1 MTPPNMIMRI
11 SIFTIYLQCLF
22 KIPYSQLM
30 IPHQLINYAPFKIH
44 RLVSRQFLLH
54 LRKLTKRVFVILYA
68 FEHETL
74 VEDGSVEVVGAGLGM
89 AELFDGLI
97 D

>member
-1 MTPPNMIMRI
+1 
-11 SIFTIYLQCLF
+11 
-22 KIPYSQLM
+22 M
-30 IPHQLINYAPFKIH
+30 IPHQLINTAPFKIH
-44 RLVSRQFLLH
+44 CFVGGQFLLDFG
-54 LRKLTKRVFVILYA
+54 KLAKRVFVILYA

-89 AELFDGLI
+89 AELFDGLV

>member
-1 MTPPNMIMRI
+1 
-11 SIFTIYLQCLF
+11 
-22 KIPYSQLM
+22 M
-30 IPHQLINYAPFKIH
+30 IPHQLINTAPFKIH

-89 AELFDGLI
+89 AELFYGLV